1 MLNQCKFILSTILV
15 QTKLFIT
22 SEVPI
27 YQVFSDEQVN
37 NPTRSLTDHMRSV
50 MDDLVGF
57 PFSHYA
63 ATFQFDRLSFP
74 QGLAHHAV
82 GTSSVFTGEEE
93 IFAFA
98 RACSRLVQMG
108 SKEWANTAGVN

>member
-1 MLNQCKFILSTILV
+1 LLNRTV

-37 NPTRSLTDHMRSV
+37 KNPTGNLSDHMRSV

-57 PFSHYA
+57 PSFHYA
-63 ATFQFDRLSFP
+63 ATFQFNLSSLP
-74 QGLAHHAV
+74 QGLDHPMV

-108 SKEWANTAGVN
+108 SKEWANTAGVH